1 MKNLVLI
8 GQMIVGVLLI
18 ALILLQNPQE
28 TGNNRLSLV
37 QPKFNR
43 RGLEK
48 ATFFLTILLLIFFLI
63 LSLLQIL
70 I

>member
-1 MKNLVLI
+1 MKNLILI
-8 GQMIVGVLLI
+8 IQMVVGVSLI
-18 ALILLQNPQE
+18 IMILLQNPQE

-48 ATFFLTILLLIFFLI
+48 VTFYLTVILLALFLTS
-63 LSLLQIL
+63 SLLQLL